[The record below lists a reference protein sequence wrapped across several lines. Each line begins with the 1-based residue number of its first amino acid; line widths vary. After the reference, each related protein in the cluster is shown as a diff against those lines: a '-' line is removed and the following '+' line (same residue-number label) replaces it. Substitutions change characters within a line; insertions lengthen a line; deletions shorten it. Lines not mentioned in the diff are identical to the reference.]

1 MKNLFKLLLAACTML
16 AVASCVQFDDSD
28 IQDEIANIKSRL
40 TTLEETVNAM
50 NGNITTLQG
59 LVNALNG
66 KVSIESVKEY
76 GGGWIITFS
85 DGKTATIRNG
95 AGGSAPVIGVKKDSD
110 GIYYWTL
117 DGSWLLDDGGKKMPV
132 SGTDGK
138 DGKDG
143 SDGIAPQLKIED
155 GFWYLSTDE
164 GKTWTK
170 LGKATGEDGKDG
182 TDGDA
187 IFKSV
192 SWDES
197 FFYFVLADGTMLRI
211 ARGAGGALA
220 ITVVP
225 DYSDGSVKALKEEFS
240 LRFDV
245 YPEAAARNLAA
256 LKTDLFKLKVV
267 YTIPT
272 KASPGESVTLPIKSV
287 EGLDGILIL
296 NVDGSKLSDDF
307 VTRTVGAS
315 ASLSVVY
322 GENGMTSG
330 YFPLK
335 YFDPLN
341 GHKYIDLGLPS
352 GVKWADRNLGADT
365 PEEFGDYYAWGE
377 IQPYYERGYALW
389 DNPVWRAE
397 KGAGYAWESYRWC
410 DGTDVGLTKYNS
422 ELNYGKVDH
431 KRVLDPADDAAT
443 ANWGGYWRMP
453 TDEEI
458 IELVLQC
465 NWNETKQNG
474 VDGWLATSKDGK
486 TTLFFPSAGKFVGT
500 SRSSGCSY
508 WSSTRFNRSAVS
520 LSYDGIMYPNLDSR
534 VRGLTIHPVYGKF
547 VQILAVSIDPAS
559 LQLSAGATET
569 LSATILPSNATAP
582 GILWE
587 TSDEEVATVDDD
599 GKVTAVKDGVAVI
612 TAWTTNGLSATCTVT
627 VGEGQAAVEPE
638 YVDLGLSVKWATFNV
653 GATKPEEPGDYFAW
667 GETEPYYEPGTAMNP
682 VWKNG
687 KEAGYKWPS
696 YKWCTGNG
704 DGTFTKYCSFKESGT
719 VDHKTVLEPQDDAAT
734 ANWGELWRT
743 PTENEWSE
751 LITNCTWTYTT
762 ENGVKGCR
770 VKSNKA
776 GFTNNSIFL
785 PVTGV
790 MGVSL
795 QWPNDILYWSSFQNF
810 DSYSQYQGCCLSVFT
825 KDGTLQQYLQDDT
838 MISIDHTT
846 RDTGI
851 PVRPVYGK
859 LVPVQSISVSPKSL
873 ELEPGKNGKVSATL
887 TPAKVSDPR
896 VRYVSADE
904 TIATVDKDGNVVA
917 QAEGTT
923 TITAWSS
930 NGLSATCTVT
940 VGESQATVEPEYV
953 DLGLSVKWA
962 TFNLGATKPEEP
974 GDYFAW
980 GETEPY
986 YKAHHLWD
994 NSNKPTEWKPGKES
1008 GYDWPSYKWYDQ
1020 NKHETTKYTFIG
1032 DSGPV
1037 DHIVVLDPEDDAAT
1051 ATWGENWRTPTLSEF
1066 LELRNEDN
1074 CKWTWTDNYNGDKE
1088 VKGYIITSKVPGYEG
1103 NSIFLRRTGYC
1114 DQEYFCA
1121 SWPEPEHYSGFYWL
1135 SFATEGRARW
1145 GKGDGGYLYN
1155 GLSLAFAFSESDAT
1169 SIDDYRCMG
1178 LAVRPVYGKLVHVTS
1193 ISLSPANMELA
1204 IGESKEITKTVLPTN
1219 ATEQT
1224 VLLYSSNDSV
1234 VKVDQEAGTVL
1245 GVAEGTVTITGYASN
1260 GLSATCTITVK
1271 GAAEQQPKYVDLGL
1285 GVKWAT
1291 CNVGATKPEEP
1302 GDYFA
1307 WGETTPYYESG
1318 YAISAYPVW
1327 MPGKEAGYDWPSYKW
1342 CNGSWNNLNKY
1353 CTDSYYGYVDYNTI
1367 LDPEDDAAT
1376 AVLGEPW
1383 RMPTKADWDE
1393 LLNPANCEWVWTT
1406 EGNMAGY
1413 RVTSRI
1419 PGYTTQSIFLPAAG
1433 ERYEM
1438 TIQDVGEYAQYWS
1451 SSLEEQSPSRAW
1463 ARNIYEDCH
1472 LEDLDSNWFDMD
1484 RCYGLS
1490 VRPVCE

>member
-1 MKNLFKLLLAACTML
+1 MKNLFKLLLAACTII
-16 AVASCVQFDDSD
+16 AAASCYNDKELREDISD
-28 IQDEIANIKSRL
+28 IQRRL
-40 TTLEETVNAM
+40 TALEETVNAM

-66 KVSIESVKEY
+66 KVSIESVTETED
-76 GGGWIITFS
+76 GWIIKFS
-85 DGKTATIRNG
+85 NGKTATISNG

-117 DGSWLLDDGGKKMPV
+117 DGSWLLDEGGKKMPV
-132 SGTDGK
+132 SGTDGADGK

-143 SDGIAPQLKIED
+143 ADGIAPQLKIED

-170 LGKATGEDGKDG
+170 LGKATGEDG

-225 DYSDGSVKALKEEFS
+225 DYSDGSVQALKEEFS
-240 LRFDV
+240 MRFDV
-245 YPEAAARNLAA
+245 YPETAARDLAA

-272 KASPGESVTLPIKSV
+272 KANPGESITLPIKSV

-352 GVKWADRNLGADT
+352 GVKWADRNLGAEK
-365 PEEFGDYYAWGE
+365 PEEYGDYYAWGE
-377 IQPYYERGYALW
+377 TQPYYERGYALW
-389 DNPVWRAE
+389 DNPVWRAGKE
-397 KGAGYAWESYRWC
+397 EGYYWKSYRWC
-410 DGTDVGLTKYNS
+410 DGTHVGLTKYNS
-422 ELNYGKVDH
+422 DPNYGKVDH
-431 KRVLDPADDAAT
+431 KCVLDPADDAAT

-453 TDEEI
+453 TEEEWT
-458 IELVLQC
+458 ELRNTC
-465 NWNETKQNG
+465 IWTWTNNYNG
-474 VDGWLATSKDGK
+474 SGIAGQIVTNKTSAKSIF
-486 TTLFFPSAGKFVGT
+486 LPSAGYRSFTNIDNVG
-500 SRSSGCSY
+500 SSGDY
-508 WSSTRFNRSAVS
+508 WSSAINTDDPNNAWCVDDITSG
-520 LSYDGIMYPNLDSR
+520 SYSR
-534 VRGLTIHPVYGKF
+534 CLGFSIHPVYGKF
-547 VQILAVSIDPAS
+547 IPVLAVSIDPAS
-559 LQLSAGATET
+559 LQLSAGATAT

-582 GILWE
+582 GIYWE
-587 TSDEEVATVDDD
+587 SSDKDVATVDDE
-599 GKVTAVKDGVAVI
+599 GNVTAVKDGTATI
-612 TAWTTNGLSATCTVT
+612 TAWATNGLSASCTVT

-790 MGVSL
+790 MGVHL
-795 QWPNDILYWSSFQNF
+795 QWPNDILCWSSFQNF

-838 MISIDHTT
+838 MIGIDHTT

-873 ELEPGKNGKVSATL
+873 ELEPGKNGSISASL
-887 TPAKVSDPR
+887 TPAKVTDPR
-896 VRYVSADE
+896 VRYVSSDE
-904 TIATVDKDGNVVA
+904 TIVTVDKDGNVVA

-930 NGLSATCTVT
+930 NGLSTTCTVT
-940 VGESQATVEPEYV
+940 VTASEYPVADAV
-953 DLGLSVKWA
+953 DMGLSVKWA
-962 TFNLGATKPEEP
+962 SWNLGASKPEEF
-974 GDYFAW
+974 GGYFAW
-980 GETEPY
+980 GET
-986 YKAHHLWD
+986 A
-994 NSNKPTEWKPGKES
+994 
-1008 GYDWPSYKWYDQ
+1008 
-1020 NKHETTKYTFIG
+1020 
-1032 DSGPV
+1032 
-1037 DHIVVLDPEDDAAT
+1037 
-1051 ATWGENWRTPTLSEF
+1051 
-1066 LELRNEDN
+1066 
-1074 CKWTWTDNYNGDKE
+1074 
-1088 VKGYIITSKVPGYEG
+1088 
-1103 NSIFLRRTGYC
+1103 
-1114 DQEYFCA
+1114 
-1121 SWPEPEHYSGFYWL
+1121 
-1135 SFATEGRARW
+1135 
-1145 GKGDGGYLYN
+1145 
-1155 GLSLAFAFSESDAT
+1155 
-1169 SIDDYRCMG
+1169 
-1178 LAVRPVYGKLVHVTS
+1178 
-1193 ISLSPANMELA
+1193 
-1204 IGESKEITKTVLPTN
+1204 
-1219 ATEQT
+1219 
-1224 VLLYSSNDSV
+1224 
-1234 VKVDQEAGTVL
+1234 
-1245 GVAEGTVTITGYASN
+1245 
-1260 GLSATCTITVK
+1260 
-1271 GAAEQQPKYVDLGL
+1271 
-1285 GVKWAT
+1285 
-1291 CNVGATKPEEP
+1291 
-1302 GDYFA
+1302 
-1307 WGETTPYYESG
+1307 PYYEKG
-1318 YAISAYPVW
+1318 YALSNYPVW
-1327 MPGKEAGYDWPSYKW
+1327 KPGKEAGYEWESYSL
-1342 CNGSWNNLNKY
+1342 CDGDYDVLNKY
-1353 CTDSYYGYVDYNTI
+1353 NDNSYYGKVDNLTV
-1367 LDPEDDAAT
+1367 LEAGDDAAVAAWGGT
-1376 AVLGEPW
+1376 W
-1383 RMPTKADWDE
+1383 HMPTYEQFQE
-1393 LLNPANCEWVWTT
+1393 LLSPNACQWTWTT
-1406 EGNMAGY
+1406 LEGVAGY
-1413 RVTSRI
+1413 QVTSNFT
-1419 PGYTTQSIFLPAAG
+1419 GNSIFLPAAG
-1433 ERYEM
+1433 RRMEFDLEVTYVDGFYWTGSLSDYACDAYSLHFFDYYEGS
-1438 TIQDVGEYAQYWS
+1438 DHFGGRGWEGEA
-1451 SSLEEQSPSRAW
+1451 
-1463 ARNIYEDCH
+1463 
-1472 LEDLDSNWFDMD
+1472 